1 MQEPFRVI
9 FDAQK
14 IHERVAE
21 LARQIA
27 EEYGNRP
34 LMIIGL
40 LNGCFIFLAD
50 LVRQLNSHHLSL
62 VIDFMRVS
70 SYGSETVTSGK
81 PTLMQD
87 IKIDVKNRHILVVD
101 DILDSGHTL
110 HFVIRYLNAMDPRSL
125 KTCVCLDKP
134 SRRQLNI
141 QADYVGFTVPDEY
154 VVGYGLDYEGRFR
167 ECPDISI
174 FSSGQG
180 VAHF

>member
-1 MQEPFRVI
+1 MKTPFQVI

-21 LARQIA
+21 LAGQIA
-27 EEYGNRP
+27 EEYSNRP

-50 LVRQLNSHHLSL
+50 LVRQLNTHQLSL
-62 VIDFMRVS
+62 IIDFMRVS

-81 PTLMQD
+81 PTLIQD
-87 IKIDVKNRHILVVD
+87 IKIDVKGRHVLIVD
-101 DILDSGHTL
+101 DILDSGYTL
-110 HFVIRYLNAMDPRSL
+110 HFVIRYLNAMDPLSL

-134 SRRQLNI
+134 SRRQLDI
-141 QADYVGFTVPDEY
+141 QADYIGFTVPDGY
-154 VVGYGLDYEGRFR
+154 VVGYGLDYDGRFR

-174 FSSGQG
+174 FSSDPG